1 MGAYSVTGSKACGAG
16 IDPLC
21 QGTHVPC
28 PPIQLCIH
36 CTFKVVGGV
45 AFSQELGLS
54 GVQIGSHINRW
65 DWDRA
70 QPGPAEVWDLDAEEL
85 RCVFAAA
92 EELGAA
98 ILVHPWNMDQ
108 SKRMSRFW
116 MPWLVGECSTCC
128 TCTHTCSEISILSE
142 PYSVYM

>member
-1 MGAYSVTGSKACGAG
+1 M
-16 IDPLC
+16 
-21 QGTHVPC
+21 
-28 PPIQLCIH
+28 
-36 CTFKVVGGV
+36 GV
-45 AFSQELGLS
+45 ASSQELGLS

-116 MPWLVGECSTCC
+116 MPWLVGECYTCC
-128 TCTHTCSEISILSE
+128 TCTHTCSEIGSVLSILSE
-142 PYSVYM
+142 PYSVYMLVQSAHGLLCKYSHLWVSAECNVA